1 MNVAHPLRGIIPTLD
16 APVIEALAAT
26 TKPVTGREVNRL
38 AGVGSPR
45 GVQLVLRRLVAQGL
59 VLAEARDNAGY
70 YLANREHLA
79 WRALESLARLR
90 LALRDRL
97 SEEIATWALQ
107 PLHASMFGSAARGDG
122 DSASDID
129 LLLIRPGSIETIE
142 RWDQQLDR
150 LREDVPKWT
159 GNHCQAFDIGLAR
172 LAEHVAAHDPLL
184 DAWLADGL
192 HLAGSGLRDLIASL
206 PHDAQPR

>member
-192 HLAGSGLRDLIASL
+192 HLSGSGLRDLIASL

>member
-1 MNVAHPLRGIIPTLD
+1 
-16 APVIEALAAT
+16 
-26 TKPVTGREVNRL
+26 VNRL

-45 GVQLVLRRLVAQGL
+45 GVQLVLRRLVEQGL

-129 LLLIRPGSIETIE
+129 LLLIRPDSIETIE

>member
-97 SEEIATWALQ
+97 SEEIATWALH

-184 DAWLADGL
+184 DAWLTDGL
-192 HLAGSGLRDLIASL
+192 HLSGSGLRDLIASL

>member
-26 TKPVTGREVNRL
+26 TKPLTGREVNRL

-59 VLAEARDNAGY
+59 VLAEGRSNAGF

-79 WRALESLARLR
+79 WQALESLARLR
-90 LALRDRL
+90 LALCDRL

-107 PLHASMFGSAARGDG
+107 PLHASIFGSTARGDG

-129 LLLIRPGSIETIE
+129 LLLIRPDGIEPLE
-142 RWDQQLDR
+142 WWDRQVDR
-150 LREDVPKWT
+150 LREGVPKWT
-159 GNHCQAFDIGLAR
+159 GNQCQTFDIGLAR
-172 LAEHVAAHDPLL
+172 LAEHVAAHDPLI

-192 HLAGSGLRDLIASL
+192 HLSGSGLRDLIASL
-206 PHDAQPR
+206 PSDTQPR

>member
-26 TKPVTGREVNRL
+26 TKPLTGREVNRL

-59 VLAEARDNAGY
+59 VLTEGRDNAGY

-97 SEEIATWALQ
+97 SEEIAAWALQ

-129 LLLIRPGSIETIE
+129 LLLIRPDAIVPIE
-142 RWDQQLDR
+142 RWDQQVDR
-150 LREDVPKWT
+150 LREGVPKWT

>member
-45 GVQLVLRRLVAQGL
+45 GVQLVLRRLVVQGL
-59 VLAEARDNAGY
+59 VLSDGRDNAGY
-70 YLANREHLA
+70 YLANRDHLA

-97 SEEIATWALQ
+97 SEEITTWALQ

-129 LLLIRPGSIETIE
+129 LLLIRPNAIEPIE
-142 RWDQQLDR
+142 RWDQQVDR

>member
-26 TKPVTGREVNRL
+26 TKPLTGREVNRL

-59 VLAEARDNAGY
+59 VLTEGRDNAGY

-97 SEEIATWALQ
+97 SEEIAAWALQ

>member
-172 LAEHVAAHDPLL
+172 LAEHAAAHDPLL

-192 HLAGSGLRDLIASL
+192 HLSGSGLRDLIASL

>member
-26 TKPVTGREVNRL
+26 TKPLTGREVNRL

-45 GVQLVLRRLVAQGL
+45 GVQLVLRRLVVQGL
-59 VLAEARDNAGY
+59 VLSDGRDNAGY
-70 YLANREHLA
+70 YLANRDHLA

-97 SEEIATWALQ
+97 SEEITTWALQ

-129 LLLIRPGSIETIE
+129 LLLIRPNAIEPIE
-142 RWDQQLDR
+142 RWDQQVDR

-192 HLAGSGLRDLIASL
+192 HLAGSGLRGLIASL
-206 PHDAQPR
+206 PHDAQPQ

>member
-26 TKPVTGREVNRL
+26 TKPLTGREVNRL